1 MVSKTTSWPKNEA
14 ERPQLGAGKIRL
26 EGAPFFAYRILLS
39 SGLHKIALTTP
50 VKQQASVKT
59 RNAWA
64 HGPRIQKRTRPGS
77 EDKATAL
84 SRLSA
89 FDSKTAVA
97 KPSLLLDRASN
108 LRKHV
113 VGVRTD

>member
-1 MVSKTTSWPKNEA
+1 MKFS
-14 ERPQLGAGKIRL
+14 L
-26 EGAPFFAYRILLS
+26 E
-39 SGLHKIALTTP
+39 K
-50 VKQQASVKT
+50 

-64 HGPRIQKRTRPGS
+64 CGPRIQKKTRAGS
-77 EDKATAL
+77 EDKAIAV
-84 SRLSA
+84 SRVNA